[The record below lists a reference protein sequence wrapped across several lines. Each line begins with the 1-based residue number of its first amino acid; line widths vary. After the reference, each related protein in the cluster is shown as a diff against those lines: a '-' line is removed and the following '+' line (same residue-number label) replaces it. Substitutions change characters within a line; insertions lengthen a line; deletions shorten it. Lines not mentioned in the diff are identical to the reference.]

1 MNAARRSPA
10 TSSRVETREHVST
23 STAPTGGL
31 AYGLI
36 STLLTLTLCGVV
48 PLGVFVTVPY
58 PTDGA
63 VPFEVGMSLFALIL
77 SGARLSF
84 VIGAGRQSLFTFAF
98 WLFAYVFVTLPT
110 FAQILTRRFPG
121 TTPDI
126 RLDYVPAALAIVIV
140 GLVCAMAGGG
150 LAGRFGRARPEAHAE
165 QAPVANPRGWILDR
179 SRITLLTVVG
189 FVGWVYYV
197 SRIGLA
203 TFLSS
208 REEMGAIRTLAFP
221 DPSTATIVSSAATL
235 PLLVCVHAMALYRRS
250 EKRTTG
256 TARSFT
262 LMLPAALLAVVFA
275 INIFTSSRYLFGTM
289 AFSLLVLAGGF
300 ATRTRARL
308 SMGSL
313 VFLLLAAFPLFA
325 IFRRE
330 TTSTSS
336 ELGASAFVNSGD
348 YDSFAQVVNSVNYAA
363 VEGFVWGKQLL
374 GPFVFWVPRTLW
386 PDKPIDTGVLIA
398 QFRGYNFE
406 NLSAPFWAE
415 AYLSGGW
422 VGVVVLFLILGY
434 VLKSA
439 DGSVH
444 RSLENAGVASITAAI
459 LSFYMLILLR
469 GSLLQATSTLAVIL
483 ISLLVVASRKGA
495 APDAPPDP
503 TGRVPVIALNDG
515 SGMLR
520 RRAYGSRR

>member
-1 MNAARRSPA
+1 VNAAHRSPGIPP
-10 TSSRVETREHVST
+10 RVGTKEQVTT
-23 STAPTGGL
+23 PPTPSGGL
-31 AYGLI
+31 AFGLI
-36 STLLTLTLCGVV
+36 STLLTLTLCGVI
-48 PLGVFVTVPY
+48 PLGVFATVPY
-58 PTDGA
+58 STDGA
-63 VPFEVGMSLFALIL
+63 VPIEVGMSLVALIL

-126 RLDYVPAALAIVIV
+126 RLEYVPAALAIVIV
-140 GLVCAMAGGG
+140 GLVCAMSGGG
-150 LAGRFGRARPEAHAE
+150 LAGRFTSNRLHAHSE
-165 QAPVANPRGWILDR
+165 QVTESNARGWMLNR
-179 SRITLLTVVG
+179 TRITLLTAVG
-189 FVGWVYYV
+189 FVGWAYYV
-197 SRIGLA
+197 SRIGLG

-208 REEMGAIRTLAFP
+208 REEMGAARTLAFP
-221 DPSTATIVSSAATL
+221 DPSTATIISSAATL

-300 ATRTRARL
+300 TTRTRARL
-308 SMGSL
+308 SMSSL

-336 ELGASAFVNSGD
+336 ELGAAAFVNSGD
-348 YDSFAQVVNSVNYAA
+348 YDSFAQIVNSVNYAA

-374 GPFVFWVPRTLW
+374 GPFVFWVPRSLW

-422 VGVVVLFLILGY
+422 VGVVILFVVLGN

-439 DGSVH
+439 DSSVQ
-444 RSLENAGVASITAAI
+444 RSLENSGVASIAAAI

-483 ISLLVVASRKGA
+483 ISLLLVASRRGTQLNA
-495 APDAPPDP
+495 LPAPVV
-503 TGRVPVIALNDG
+503 RVPAMAPKVGAWAPRRG
-515 SGMLR
+515 S
-520 RRAYGSRR
+520 YGSRR

>member
-1 MNAARRSPA
+1 MNVARRSPA
-10 TSSRVETREHVST
+10 IPPRVGTSELVTT
-23 STAPTGGL
+23 PAAPTGGL

-48 PLGVFVTVPY
+48 PLGVFATVPY
-58 PTDGA
+58 DTSGA
-63 VPFEVGMSLFALIL
+63 VPLELGMSLVSLIL

-126 RLDYVPAALAIVIV
+126 RLEYVPAALAIVIV
-140 GLVCAMAGGG
+140 GLVCAMFGGG
-150 LAGRFGRARPEAHAE
+150 LVGRLRGTRPEAHVAL
-165 QAPVANPRGWILDR
+165 APESNARRWTLDR
-179 SRITLLTVVG
+179 TRITLLATVG
-189 FVGWVYYV
+189 FVGWAYYV
-197 SRIGLA
+197 SRIGFA

-208 REEMGAIRTLAFP
+208 REEMGAARSLAFP
-221 DPSTATIVSSAATL
+221 DPSTATIISSAATL

-250 EKRTTG
+250 ERSTTG

-275 INIFTSSRYLFGTM
+275 INIFSSSRYLFGTM

-300 ATRTRARL
+300 KTRTRARL
-308 SMGSL
+308 SMSSL

-348 YDSFAQVVNSVNYAA
+348 YDSFAQIVNSVNYAA
-363 VEGFVWGKQLL
+363 SEGFVWGKQLL

-415 AYLSGGW
+415 AFMSGGW
-422 VGVVVLFLILGY
+422 GGVVILFLILGY

-444 RSLENAGVASITAAI
+444 RSLESAGVASITAAI

-483 ISLLVVASRKGA
+483 ISLLIVASRRRT
-495 APDAPPDP
+495 APDGPPDP
-503 TGRVPVIALNDG
+503 TGREQIIATRVG
-515 SGMLR
+515 HRAPR
-520 RRAYGSRR
+520 RRSYGSR